1 MALLQ
6 LDMPWF
12 LDIYGRSTH
21 FFLIEINKEWIGE
34 KEGRRKVERRDWEE
48 RKEEKLQSGYEIKF

>member
-1 MALLQ
+1 MGGLL
-6 LDMPWF
+6 
-12 LDIYGRSTH
+12 I
-21 FFLIEINKEWIGE
+21 FLIEINKEWIGE